1 MYDAHFVRKWH
12 ISKKRL
18 LLNTAPFV
26 IKITTDGQ
34 DDLICFALS
43 SSELIQVNKTF
54 IVSPQEKR
62 CFRFPLF
69 FCQNKCGVEVEE
81 VQIIG
86 NYRIGASHYWM

>member
-1 MYDAHFVRKWH
+1 MAHF
-12 ISKKRL
+12 KKEVV
-18 LLNTAPFV
+18 TQHGTFV
-26 IKITTDGQ
+26 IKITADGQ